1 MGEIIS
7 IVHGCM
13 VWIEESVTRVTDWN
27 QASNSLRR
35 IVPIVRVFYECHIVF
50 LFQIRLFDLSANRFC
65 LLQSPVGNFSPQSN
79 KPSRISHTFIHF
91 PV

>member
-35 IVPIVRVFYECHIVF
+35 IAPIVRVFYECHIVF

-65 LLQSPVGNFSPQSN
+65 LLQRLSVISAPKATNPVALA
-79 KPSRISHTFIHF
+79 IHL
-91 PV
+91 